1 MDSSPKTGIP
11 QRRQRPERSATPGL
25 RSNPR
30 LRVLP
35 PRATPAIEPSDLNNP
50 ALYINRELSWLD
62 FNQRVLAQAT
72 GTAHPLLERVKFL
85 AIVGTNLDEFFMI
98 RVATTLKKL
107 HDEIEEVAP
116 DGYNTEQQLDAMRLR
131 ATQQLDEQA
140 ACWDELRR
148 LLLAEHIEIL
158 DPDAWTPPV
167 REFLASYFNRDV
179 CPVLTPLAFDP
190 GHPFPLISNLSKNF
204 AVVIRHGNRTKFAR
218 VKVPDV
224 LPRFV
229 PIPEAVSGKP
239 GHTFAFIEDVIRANI
254 QDLFPGTQVKD
265 AYLFRVIRDA
275 DLAIEQDEAD
285 DLLETIDR
293 QLKQLRRGAISQLQV
308 EDAMPARVLNILA
321 ENFEVTDDVIL
332 RRPYRMGF
340 GDWLQLPRGLHR
352 PDLKYTPF
360 SPRSAWPPDED
371 PEVIFD
377 QLRYQDVLVH
387 HPYESFGSIE
397 TFLRAAVRDPH
408 VIAIKMTLYRIGA
421 NSQLIDLLIQAA
433 EAGKQVAVL
442 VELKARFD
450 ERNNILWAKQMESHG
465 IHVVFGFA
473 DLKTHAKLCLIVR
486 QETDGIQRYVHTST
500 GNYNPETAKVYTDVG
515 YFTADSRV
523 VADVSDIFNH
533 LTGYSNQK
541 EFRALLVAPM
551 QLRARLSELIAREA
565 EHAKA
570 GRPARVVIKLNAI
583 TDDQM
588 IRVLYRAS
596 QAGVTLD
603 LIVRGICRLRPGI
616 PGISDRIRVRSI
628 VGRFLEHSRIFW
640 FYNNGQEEMY
650 IGSADLMERN
660 LDRRVETLTPIRDA
674 DILADLRDIVLGA
687 YLRDTER
694 AMVLDATGHYS
705 KPEPTSEVF
714 DSQQFLL
721 QHYADARND

>member
-1 MDSSPKTGIP
+1 MDTFPKTDAP
-11 QRRQRPERSATPGL
+11 TRRQKPDRGGTAGPRSA
-25 RSNPR
+25 PR

-35 PRATPAIEPSDLNNP
+35 PREATSAIEPSDLSNP

-72 GTAHPLLERVKFL
+72 AATHPLIERVKFF

-107 HDEIEEVAP
+107 REEIEEVAP
-116 DGYNTEQQLDAMRLR
+116 DGCNTEQQLDAMRAR
-131 ATQQLDEQA
+131 ATEQLDQQA

-148 LLLAEHIEIL
+148 LLAEEHIEIL
-158 DPDAWTPPV
+158 EPDAWTPRV
-167 REFLASYFNRDV
+167 REFLASYFSRDV

-204 AVVIRHGNRTKFAR
+204 AVVIRHGTRTKFAR

-229 PIPEAVSGKP
+229 PIPEVVGGRP
-239 GHTFAFIEDVIRANI
+239 GNTFAFIEDVIRANI

-265 AYLFRVIRDA
+265 AHLFRVIRDA

-285 DLLETIDR
+285 DLIETIDR

-308 EDAMPARVLNILA
+308 DEAMPARVLNILA
-321 ENFEVTDDVIL
+321 ENFEITDDVIL

-340 GDWLQLPRGLHR
+340 GDWLQLTKLHR
-352 PDLKYTPF
+352 PDLKYAPF
-360 SPRSAWPPDED
+360 SPRSPWSPDED
-371 PEVIFD
+371 PEIIFD

-387 HPYESFGSIE
+387 HPYESFGSVE
-397 TFLRAAVRDPH
+397 TFLRAAVSDPR

-421 NSQLIDLLIQAA
+421 NAQLIDLLIRAA
-433 EAGKQVAVL
+433 EADKQVAVL

-450 ERNNILWAKQMESHG
+450 ERNNILWAKRLESHG
-465 IHVVFGFA
+465 IHVVYGFA

-486 QETDGIQRYVHTST
+486 QEADGIQRYVHTST
-500 GNYNPETAKVYTDVG
+500 GNYNPETAKVYTDLG
-515 YFTADSRV
+515 YFTADPGI

-541 EFRALLVAPM
+541 DFRALLVAPM
-551 QLRARLSELIAREA
+551 QLRTRLSELIAREA

-570 GRPARVVIKLNAI
+570 GRPARVIAKVNAL
-583 TDDQM
+583 TDDQL
-588 IRVLYRAS
+588 IRLLYRAS

-640 FYNNGQEEMY
+640 FHNNGQEEMY
-650 IGSADLMERN
+650 FGSADLMERN

-694 AMVLDATGHYS
+694 ALVLDASGHYS
-705 KPEPTSEVF
+705 RPDSTAERF

-721 QHYADARND
+721 QHYADTRSD